1 MVVLATSRQIE
12 VALLPLHLQES
23 APQPIQAGLSFLQ
36 AKERAVARVEREAIE
51 RFLGEA
57 RGNVSAAAKRAGT
70 TRRNLHRLILKYG
83 IDMRSFRSE
92 TDKTQ

>member
-1 MVVLATSRQIE
+1 VLATSRQIE

-23 APQPIQAGLSFLQ
+23 VPVPMRAGESLLE

-57 RGNVSAAAKRAGT
+57 RGNVSAAAKRAGM

-83 IDMRSFRSE
+83 IDMRPFRSE
-92 TDKTQ
+92 TDRSQ